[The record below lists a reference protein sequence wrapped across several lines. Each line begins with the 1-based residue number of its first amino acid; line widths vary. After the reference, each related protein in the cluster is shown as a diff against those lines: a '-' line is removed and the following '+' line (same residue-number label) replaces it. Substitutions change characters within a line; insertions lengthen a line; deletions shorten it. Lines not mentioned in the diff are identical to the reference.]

1 MKKQMKSK
9 AGTASKK
16 KAKPAK
22 SSEKLSCL
30 DAAAAVL
37 KSCGK
42 SMKCKEMI
50 EAMAKGKIWSSDAPT
65 PHATLSSAILREM
78 KTKGGES
85 RFKKVGR
92 GAFSLKG

>member
-1 MKKQMKSK
+1 MKKQQKSK
-9 AGTASKK
+9 TAATPKK
-16 KAKPAK
+16 RTKSAKT
-22 SSEKLSCL
+22 SGKLSCL

-37 KSCGK
+37 KSSGK
-42 SMKCKEMI
+42 PMKCMEMI

-78 KTKGGES
+78 KTKGAAA

>member
-1 MKKQMKSK
+1 MKKKQKSK
-9 AGTASKK
+9 AAATSKRET
-16 KAKPAK
+16 KPAT
-22 SSEKLSCL
+22 SSGKMSCL

-37 KSCGK
+37 KSSGK
-42 SMKCKEMI
+42 PMKCNEMI
-50 EAMAKGKIWSSDAPT
+50 EAMAKGKLWTSDAPT

>member
-1 MKKQMKSK
+1 MKKQQKSK
-9 AGTASKK
+9 ATPASKK
-16 KAKPAK
+16 KTKPAK
-22 SSEKLSCL
+22 SSGKLSCL

-37 KSCGK
+37 KSSGK
-42 SMKCKEMI
+42 PMKCKEMI
-50 EAMAKGKIWSSDAPT
+50 DAMTKGKLWSSDAPT

-85 RFKKVGR
+85 RFKKVAR

>member
-1 MKKQMKSK
+1 MKKQQKSK
-9 AGTASKK
+9 APATSKK
-16 KAKPAK
+16 KPK
-22 SSEKLSCL
+22 SGESSGKLSCL

-37 KSCGK
+37 KSSGK
-42 SMKCKEMI
+42 PMKCKKMI
-50 EAMAKGKIWSSDAPT
+50 EAMAKGKLWTSDAPT

-78 KTKGGES
+78 KTKGAEA